1 MSSGNDYPG
10 HNPNWPPKKPVAN
23 AGLAQDRQPAPAWP
37 PQTAPQH
44 PSQSGVHPSW
54 GHADPQSYPSS
65 NYPSTGYP
73 AQTAPQAPNY
83 AQPQFRPVTQ
93 PTNQNS
99 APAASPSSYGGNNPF
114 APNFDYTPP
123 SQRSQ
128 PSAPRAPTP
137 VQQSQPYV
145 ARPMVNTQNAPQA
158 APSSV
163 QQQPAFTNSQWA
175 ALQAD
180 PRRPDPRGYD
190 AGNYHSQP
198 QVAQPTQQNA
208 YRAAEPRF
216 EADPAPMPS
225 PLYGDRQ
232 QGQQGHQ
239 HQAPGYPGDTY
250 AQQATDDMGFAQASG
265 GELDQA
271 YDDDEYEAEET
282 PRRSRMFM
290 MVAALVGAI
299 TVGGGLTFGYQTI
312 LGNSGSGDPPVIK
325 SAANPSKIKPVD
337 AGGKV
342 FAHSDSKIMG
352 RLGEGSAGT
361 ATVAAASNSAE
372 ASEMDANGTRKVS
385 TLVVGRDGS
394 IQAPLPDAPIVAAAL
409 DANAAGDAVPG
420 LTVVDAL
427 NQNAARTNVAAVAA
441 APTVPQVVNT
451 PPQKIVVTPPP
462 SNPQPEVDATGSIE
476 EDVAP
481 PPVAKKPPVK
491 KIAAAS
497 SAATSQPSAA
507 APLSTSNGANGYVA
521 VLASVPRSST
531 SRIEALKRF
540 ADMQQKY
547 SSALTG
553 KTPDVA
559 EANLGAK
566 GEYHRLVVGPPASRE
581 QASGLCS
588 QLKSQ
593 GYADCWVT
601 AY

>member
-1 MSSGNDYPG
+1 MSSGNEYPG

-23 AGLAQDRQPAPAWP
+23 GGPGQERPTAPAWP
-37 PQTAPQH
+37 PQSAPQH

-54 GHADPQSYPSS
+54 GHADPQGYPSS
-65 NYPSTGYP
+65 NYP
-73 AQTAPQAPNY
+73 AQSAPQAQAY
-83 AQPQFRPVTQ
+83 QQPQYRPAVQ
-93 PTNQNS
+93 QTNSS
-99 APAASPSSYGGNNPF
+99 AAASAAPGAYANNNPF
-114 APNFDYTPP
+114 TQNFDYTPP
-123 SQRSQ
+123 SQRPQ
-128 PSAPRAPTP
+128 PTASRAPAP
-137 VQQSQPYV
+137 SQHAQPYV
-145 ARPMVNTQNAPQA
+145 ARPMVNPQSAPQGTHQT
-158 APSSV
+158 APISG

-175 ALQAD
+175 ALQGE
-180 PRRPDPRGYD
+180 PRHAEPRGYD
-190 AGNYHSQP
+190 TGAYQSQP
-198 QVAQPTQQNA
+198 QPIQTAQQNA
-208 YRAAEPRF
+208 YRGAEPRF
-216 EADPAPMPS
+216 EADPAQMPS
-225 PLYGDRQ
+225 SIYGDWQ
-232 QGQQGHQ
+232 NGQNGHQ
-239 HQAPGYPGDTY
+239 YQAPGYAGETY
-250 AQQATDDMGFAQASG
+250 GQQTTDDMGFAQASG

-271 YDDDEYEAEET
+271 YDDEEYETEEP

-290 MVAALVGAI
+290 MVAAIVGAI

-325 SAANPSKIKPVD
+325 SAANPSKIKPAD

-352 RLGEGSAGT
+352 RLGEGSAGA
-361 ATVAAASNSAE
+361 ATVAVASDAAE

-409 DANAAGDAVPG
+409 DANASGDAVPG

-427 NQNAARTNVAAVAA
+427 GQNSARTNVAAVAA
-441 APTVPQVVNT
+441 APAAPQVVNT
-451 PPQKIVVTPPP
+451 PAQKIVVSPPP
-462 SNPQPEVDATGSIE
+462 ASSQPEVDATGSIE

-481 PPVAKKPPVK
+481 PPIAKKPAVK
-491 KIAAAS
+491 KVAVAS
-497 SAATSQPSAA
+497 PATTPQAAA